1 MIQRQDSQENIHD
14 FCAVLHL
21 YEPILSGFLFFHY
34 LQRFVLSL
42 CRLGNGCCAA
52 DERPNPAVPQHQP
65 CEQVQGTLTSTPT
78 SAHPPPVS
86 LASSMWTTRVVTSFA
101 TKVNGINA
109 YYSSHELAIGIT
121 YIYYIYIDT
130 IWYNTQRN
138 RVLLKVDNINCKY
151 IKKYYQYIVC
161 KREATLQTMP
171 CRSSRLLK
179 PMPTSWHDPVCI
191 CFSFMAVQWNI

>member
-1 MIQRQDSQENIHD
+1 M
-14 FCAVLHL
+14 LHL

-42 CRLGNGCCAA
+42 CRLGNGCCF
-52 DERPNPAVPQHQP
+52 RPKAEPSSSVA
-65 CEQVQGTLTSTPT
+65 STMR
-78 SAHPPPVS
+78 
-86 LASSMWTTRVVTSFA
+86 ASSRNVNIHPHLGPPTPRFPSIEHGFTWVVTSFA

-121 YIYYIYIDT
+121 YIYIDT

-151 IKKYYQYIVC
+151 IKNYYQYIVC